1 MRAEAATDGEGAEA
15 EAAQALQAT
24 LDMNASA
31 SGHAGEPAWPRR
43 TSAAADSAPT
53 SACSAAQVLRR
64 PACSSHRMRGERQGM
79 GRWLMSA
86 MKCSLLNPNRRRARV
101 TAVRQAASDA
111 GSELAEAAAASGG
124 QGLEVSDGAGA
135 EGGTLVRRKTSAASL
150 CMSNNSG

>member
-1 MRAEAATDGEGAEA
+1 
-15 EAAQALQAT
+15 
-24 LDMNASA
+24 
-31 SGHAGEPAWPRR
+31 
-43 TSAAADSAPT
+43 
-53 SACSAAQVLRR
+53 
-64 PACSSHRMRGERQGM
+64 M

-111 GSELAEAAAASGG
+111 GSELAAASGG

-150 CMSNNSG
+150 CMRNSYG